1 MAKSSKKEQKK
12 FMNTDNLISTLDS
25 ERPVLIAGATA
36 SGKSALALQIA
47 TELGGVIV
55 NADALQVFSGWRLLT
70 ARPSKQDEAKT
81 PHLLYGHVD
90 NTKPYSVGDWLRA
103 IEPILASDQRPIIVG
118 GTGLYFR
125 ALTEG
130 LAPIPPVPKNIREQS
145 AQMLADN
152 QLDKMKAALD
162 KATSARIDL
171 QNPMRVSRAW
181 EVFQAT
187 GQSIVDWHAQT
198 PNPLL
203 SVRDC
208 EALHL
213 TSQPDWL
220 NVRLEQ
226 RFNMMIAAGALDEAR
241 ENLDGW
247 DPNLQ
252 SSQAIGAL
260 ELMNYLQ
267 GHTSLTTA
275 KELAVIASRQYAKRQ
290 RTWFRKR
297 MTGWTSIG
305 SQEL

>member
-1 MAKSSKKEQKK
+1 MTKSSKKEQKNI
-12 FMNTDNLISTLDS
+12 MNTNNLISTLNS
-25 ERPVLIAGATA
+25 KRPVLIAGATA

-55 NADALQVFSGWRLLT
+55 NADALQVYSGWRLLT

-81 PHLLYGHVD
+81 PHFLYGHV
-90 NTKPYSVGDWLRA
+90 NNKKPYSVGDWLRA

-130 LAPIPPVPKNIREQS
+130 LAPIPPIPKNIREQS
-145 AQMLADN
+145 AKMLAN
-152 QLDKMKAALD
+152 KQLDKMKAVLD
-162 KATSARIDL
+162 EATLARIDL

-181 EVFQAT
+181 QVFQAT

-198 PNPLL
+198 SNPLL
-203 SVRDC
+203 SVHDC
-208 EALHL
+208 DALHL
-213 TSQPDWL
+213 TSQSDWL
-220 NVRLEQ
+220 NARLEQ
-226 RFNMMIAAGALDEAR
+226 RFNMMLAAGVLDEVR
-241 ENLDGW
+241 ENIDSW
-247 DPNLQ
+247 DPNFQ

-260 ELMNYLQ
+260 ELMNYLH

-275 KELAVIASRQYAKRQ
+275 KELAIIASRQYAKRQ

-297 MTGWTSIG
+297 MTGWNSVG

>member
-1 MAKSSKKEQKK
+1 MK
-12 FMNTDNLISTLDS
+12 TDNLILTLNS
-25 ERPVLIAGATA
+25 KRPVLIAGATA
-36 SGKSALALQIA
+36 SGKSSLALQIA
-47 TELGGVIV
+47 TKLGGVIV
-55 NADALQVFSGWRLLT
+55 NADALQVYSGWRLLT
-70 ARPSKQDEAKT
+70 ARPSKQDEAKA

-90 NTKPYSVGDWLRA
+90 NAKPYSVGDWLRA

-130 LAPIPPVPKNIREQS
+130 LAPIPTIPKNIREQS
-145 AQMLADN
+145 ARMLADK
-152 QLDKMKAALD
+152 QLDKMKAVLD
-162 KATSARIDL
+162 QATRARIDL

-181 EVFQAT
+181 EVLQAT

-203 SVRDC
+203 SLQNCD
-208 EALHL
+208 ALHL
-213 TSQPDWL
+213 TGQTDWL
-220 NVRLEQ
+220 NERLER
-226 RFNMMIAAGALDEAR
+226 RFNMMLAAGALDEAR
-241 ENLDGW
+241 KNLDSW
-247 DPNLQ
+247 DPNFQ

-260 ELMNYLQ
+260 ELMDYLQ

-297 MTGWTSIG
+297 MTGWHSIG

>member
-1 MAKSSKKEQKK
+1 MK
-12 FMNTDNLISTLDS
+12 TDNLILTLNS
-25 ERPVLIAGATA
+25 KRPVLIAGATA
-36 SGKSALALQIA
+36 SGKSSLALEIA
-47 TELGGVIV
+47 AKLGGVIV
-55 NADALQVFSGWRLLT
+55 NADALQVYSGWRLLT
-70 ARPSKQDEAKT
+70 ARPSKQDEAKA

-90 NTKPYSVGDWLRA
+90 NAKPYSVGDWLRA

-130 LAPIPPVPKNIREQS
+130 LAPIPTIPKNIREQS
-145 AQMLADN
+145 ARMLADK
-152 QLDKMKAALD
+152 QLDKMKAVLD
-162 KATSARIDL
+162 QATRARIDL

-181 EVFQAT
+181 EVLQAT

-203 SVRDC
+203 SLQNCD
-208 EALHL
+208 ALHL
-213 TSQPDWL
+213 TSQTDWL
-220 NVRLEQ
+220 NDRLEQ
-226 RFNMMIAAGALDEAR
+226 RFNMMLAAGALDEAR
-241 ENLDGW
+241 ENLVDW
-247 DPNLQ
+247 DPNFQ

-267 GHTSLTTA
+267 GNTSLTTA

-297 MTGWTSIG
+297 MTGWHSIG